1 MTTVGLH
8 SGPLMYLPDLWHPY
22 SGHPNMG
29 DFDSATRTWQFEAHL
44 EVHVQ

>member
-8 SGPLMYLPDLWHPY
+8 SGSLMYLPDLWHPY

-29 DFDSATRTWQFEAHL
+29 DFDSATWQFEAHL
-44 EVHVQ
+44 EVHVK